1 MEPLLAVG
9 QKFVFE
15 RLKALHGANFT
26 WVRVKQ
32 EPTEVTM
39 GEVAHA

>member
-1 MEPLLAVG
+1 GEEGSGVG
-9 QKFVFE
+9 RKT
-15 RLKALHGANFT
+15 RTKPT
-26 WVRVKQ
+26 SVKQ